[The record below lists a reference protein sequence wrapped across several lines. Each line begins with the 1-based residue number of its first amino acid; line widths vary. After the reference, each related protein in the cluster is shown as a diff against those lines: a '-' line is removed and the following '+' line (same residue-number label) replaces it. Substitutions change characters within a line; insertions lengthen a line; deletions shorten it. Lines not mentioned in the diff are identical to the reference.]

1 MISDRIVEFDEP
13 VTLLGGGAVVPDR
26 LMAALSLAP
35 RLVAADGGANMAASA
50 GLVPEYVIG
59 DYDSVSAEALAGLP
73 PDRQIRIADQDT
85 TDFEKCLALLSAPLV
100 LGLGFMGPRS
110 DHTLAALGALVRFS
124 AVPCIL
130 IGEEEVIFACPP
142 HLTLDLPA
150 GLRFS
155 LFPLRPVTGTSTGL
169 RWPIDGLALAPDGR
183 VGTSNETTGPVSLC
197 LSGRGMLALLPH
209 AGLGAVIRALRSA
222 PR

>member
-1 MISDRIVEFDEP
+1 M
-13 VTLLGGGAVVPDR
+13 TLLGGGAVVPDR

-35 RLVAADGGANMAASA
+35 RLVAADGGANMAALA

-59 DYDSVSAEALAGLP
+59 DYDSVTAEALASLP
-73 PDRQIRIADQDT
+73 PERQIRIGDQDT
-85 TDFEKCLALLSAPLV
+85 TDFEKCLALVSAPFI
-100 LGLGFMGPRS
+100 LGLGFTGPRA
-110 DHTLAALGALVRFS
+110 DHALAAFGALVRL
-124 AVPCIL
+124 AHTPCIL
-130 IGEEEVIFACPP
+130 LGEEEVIFACPP
-142 HLTLDLPA
+142 RLTLDLPA

-169 RWPIDGLALAPDGR
+169 RWPIDGLTLEPDGR

-197 LSGRGMLALLPH
+197 LSGPGALALLPH
-209 AGLGAVIRALRSA
+209 AGLGAAIRALRSA